1 MRWSLRK
8 TINVKWKCMHSWI
21 TKTISTKLSLS
32 LSLSELPLSFCKLDL
47 VHLSTY
53 IWGWSPMP
61 DLFWDLQYL
70 LRYKY
75 YNKFE
80 YVVFY
85 RWGALLSSLTVNV
98 HGYTLRSGVFQG
110 MIMYKL
116 IYYHLFR
123 HMKSLRISRTQR
135 LSLTKF
141 YMTLRYHINR
151 NTAISFGGK
160 ESTFPPKFT
169 CKNTYITD
177 VGKCAPPW
185 TLKDERW
192 WADDRPPMKATQ
204 QRR

>member
-116 IYYHLFR
+116 IYYLPFR
-123 HMKSLRISRTQR
+123 TR
-135 LSLTKF
+135 LILICI
-141 YMTLRYHINR
+141 MWQPWPH
-151 NTAISFGGK
+151 
-160 ESTFPPKFT
+160 
-169 CKNTYITD
+169 
-177 VGKCAPPW
+177 GKCVSSSSMCTAVG
-185 TLKDERW
+185 TL
-192 WADDRPPMKATQ
+192 PSKAKEVPVVF
-204 QRR
+204 